1 MISFSMASDGECA
14 GIWAAV
20 KVHMQCGPFVCVIT
34 LIDTEKAQMHAIVII
49 GHRLIFS
56 T

>member
-1 MISFSMASDGECA
+1 MGRSASSCM
-14 GIWAAV
+14 V
-20 KVHMQCGPFVCVIT
+20 CVPFVCVIT
-34 LIDTEKAQMHAIVII
+34 LIDSEKPQMLAIVII